1 MQITVP
7 AAFYKIMGKKEIL
20 ERIRQAVRSDLGSRL
35 VNGSFWSLAGTVGG
49 RGIVLLA
56 FVGVA
61 RMVGKNDYGELGII
75 RSTINMFLVFA
86 SLGIGGTAAKYIAQ
100 YRNNSR
106 KQTGEIY
113 ALSHYFSVLVG
124 GVATIAL
131 LIFSSDIATYSLHA
145 PHLTQQLKLAVPVLF
160 FAAVNGAQSGTL
172 SGFED
177 FKILAVNTFV
187 SGLIQGICLIIGTYW
202 YGISGA
208 IVALGL
214 GNLVLY
220 FMNWKS
226 IHKRLKQCAIVY
238 RLKEISKK
246 TVKILWK
253 YSLPSALSSLVVIPV
268 LWWTKTFLIKH
279 TSFDEMAVFDVAE
292 QWYAM
297 VLFIPSTLSQIL
309 LPILSNTLEE
319 GTYRQ
324 YVKLIKINLG
334 INILVSLGIALVIS
348 LLSHFI
354 LSLYGK
360 EFTSVSPLIVMMFV
374 SVMVSAAQV
383 VGQVIASKGEM
394 WIACGF
400 NLMWSVWLIGF
411 AVLFVNHNLG
421 ALGLALAILCSYTL
435 HFIGQGIYLLRI
447 LRLSPLIQK

>member
-1 MQITVP
+1 M
-7 AAFYKIMGKKEIL
+7 L
-20 ERIRQAVRSDLGSRL
+20 ERIRQAVKSDLGNRL

-100 YRNNSR
+100 YRNSSR
-106 KQTGEIY
+106 KLTGEIY
-113 ALSHYFSVLVG
+113 ALSHYFSMLVG
-124 GVATIAL
+124 GIATVAL
-131 LIFSSDIATYSLHA
+131 LFFSSDIATYSLHA

-177 FKILAVNTFV
+177 FKTLAVNTFI
-187 SGLIQGICLIIGTYW
+187 SGFTQGVCLIAGTYW

-208 IVALGL
+208 IVGLGI

-226 IHKRLKQCAIVY
+226 IHKRLKQYAIVY
-238 RLKEISKK
+238 RLRDISKK
-246 TVKILWK
+246 TVQILWK
-253 YSLPSALSSLVVIPV
+253 YSLPSALSSMVVIPV

-334 INILVSLGIALVIS
+334 INILVSLGIAFVIS